1 MLLIWFW
8 EKAVRP
14 FARVFCVFF
23 PAGVIHRSEFQPS
36 EIMQYIEKVGGLET
50 KVKGRHSNQT
60 FIELHAD
67 DKIAI
72 ALDLKWV
79 RAQVCFYK
87 WRYTSWAIYTL
98 WVAESLIHTSKHPL
112 LTQGTIYQSA
122 IKSRLLRP
130 DNGLLAQA
138 YPRVWKRNNSVC
150 VTITW
155 LEEAPSFCSFTILL

>member
-98 WVAESLIHTSKHPL
+98 WLAGSLIHTSKHPL
-112 LTQGTIYQSA
+112 LTQGTIGLPYQA
-122 IKSRLLRP
+122 DYL
-130 DNGLLAQA
+130 GL
-138 YPRVWKRNNSVC
+138 
-150 VTITW
+150 ITGCLHKLT
-155 LEEAPSFCSFTILL
+155 LEFCSFTILL